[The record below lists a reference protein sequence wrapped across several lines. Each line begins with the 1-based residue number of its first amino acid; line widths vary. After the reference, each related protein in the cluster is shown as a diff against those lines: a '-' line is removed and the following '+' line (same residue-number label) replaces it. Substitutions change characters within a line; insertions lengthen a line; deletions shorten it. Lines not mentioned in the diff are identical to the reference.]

1 MKKADIVKLVQDS
14 GADKELKAM
23 VIGYI
28 DLAYK
33 AGSEAGFAEGVR
45 VGGQVTSSVFDLI
58 LNSGKK

>member
-1 MKKADIVKLVQDS
+1 MKKSDIIKLVQDS

-33 AGSEAGFAEGVR
+33 AGSEAGFAEGTK
-45 VGGQVTSSVFDLI
+45 VGGQIASSVFELI

>member
-1 MKKADIVKLVQDS
+1 VKKSDIIKLVQDS
-14 GADKELKAM
+14 GADKELKTM

-33 AGSEAGFAEGVR
+33 AGSEDGFAEGTR
-45 VGGQVTSSVFDLI
+45 VGGQITSSMFDLL